1 MADSFTITYDGEP
14 SQVIPRTPTLV
25 PRFGVLTNPDKK
37 FHYNNTE
44 IHHTGGKRV
53 VRTVKI
59 RNGKGH
65 KSVKI
70 YSHKRCMGTAKRQ
83 LTEEEIHKIHNRK
96 FITGLFND
104 CKICRAKTKF
114 Q

>member
-1 MADSFTITYDGEP
+1 MADSF
-14 SQVIPRTPTLV
+14 
-25 PRFGVLTNPDKK
+25 TNPDKK

-59 RNGKGH
+59 RKGKGH

-70 YSHKRCMGTAKRQ
+70 YSHKRCIGTAKRQ

-114 Q
+114 R